1 MIVLLLLGAF
11 VCMGLAEQR
20 YDVEYGD
27 SLNLWVP
34 RKPKS
39 FEFTRKFSSNVTIL
53 WKWGEPLTSLDGRLK
68 NTGVFFEMY
77 NLTQKDMGHYRF
89 RGKEQNELS
98 TYTIEVKAKT
108 KSFQKSPGKHLRF
121 SAKLEPNLCN
131 VYFFPEGKL
140 RRRMSEVAIVRRGKL
155 QRHLDE
161 LGLVG
166 FDLNEP
172 CGIYIEAIQN
182 TYRGRYEIR
191 DENNDTALEVYL
203 HVADPT
209 IRTSELKAGAQ
220 LSFNFDLEPNDCNIH
235 FFGEPSF
242 VIVLHGKLQRDLYEF
257 DCSGFELIKP
267 CGILK
272 EDLQMSCQGRYEITD
287 QDGDTAL
294 VMILEM
300 EAPPAEHSAI
310 GISLGVFFS
319 SLFVC
324 VVWRCCCKG
333 SSSKNKT
340 SEPEAAEPDV
350 PYEEYDLE
358 PVRLQ
363 PDQVSEPSG
372 TPYRAQP
379 PLTPTNPL
387 IHNHPSVEMPPTY
400 SEIFGASGQTDAP
413 TFPVHSD
420 PEPQFEVKG
429 MNFPSA
435 PPLSSDS
442 TISDVYTSSKLNFL

>member
-1 MIVLLLLGAF
+1 MIVLLVLGAF
-11 VCMGLAEQR
+11 VCTGLAEKR
-20 YDVEYGD
+20 YDVGYGD
-27 SLNLWVP
+27 SLNLQVP

-53 WKWGEPLTSLDGRLK
+53 WKWGEPLTSLDGRRK
-68 NTGVFFEMY
+68 YTGIFFEMY

-121 SAKLEPNLCN
+121 SAKLEPNFCN

-140 RRRMSEVAIVRRGKL
+140 RRRMSEVVIVRRGKL

-203 HVADPT
+203 QVADPT

-242 VIVLHGKLQRDLYEF
+242 DIVRHGKLQNLYEN
-257 DCSGFELIKP
+257 DCIGFELIKP

-272 EDLQMSCQGRYEITD
+272 EDLQMSCQGRYEIRD

-300 EAPPAEHSAI
+300 EAPSAEHSAI
-310 GISLGVFFS
+310 VSSMGVFFS

-324 VVWRCCCKG
+324 VVMRCCCKG

-350 PYEEYDLE
+350 PYEEYDLA
-358 PVRLQ
+358 P
-363 PDQVSEPSG
+363 
-372 TPYRAQP
+372 RALWD
-379 PLTPTNPL
+379 PLPRSSSSPTDPL
-387 IHNHPSVEMPPTY
+387 IHNHPSEAMPPTY
-400 SEIFGASGQTDAP
+400 SEIFGSGQTDAP

-420 PEPQFEVKG
+420 PEPRFEVNR
-429 MNFPSA
+429 MTFPSA

-442 TISDVYTSSKLNFL
+442 TISDVYTSGKLNFL

>member
-20 YDVEYGD
+20 YDIEYGN
-27 SLNLWVP
+27 SLNLPVP
-34 RKPKS
+34 RRPKS

-53 WKWGEPLTSLDGRLK
+53 WKWGEPLTSLDGRRK
-68 NTGVFFEMY
+68 YTGIFFEMY
-77 NLTQKDMGHYRF
+77 NLTQKDMGLYRF

-108 KSFQKSPGKHLRF
+108 KSFQKSPGNHLRF
-121 SAKLEPNLCN
+121 SAKLEPSFCN
-131 VYFFPEGKL
+131 VYFFPEGTL
-140 RRRMSEVAIVRRGKL
+140 RWRMSEVAIVRRGKL
-155 QRHLDE
+155 QMHLDE

-172 CGIYIEAIQN
+172 CGMASEAIQN
-182 TYRGRYEIR
+182 TYWGRYEIR

-203 HVADPT
+203 HKADPT

-242 VIVLHGKLQRDLYEF
+242 DIVLHGKLQSHLYEN
-257 DCSGFELIKP
+257 DCIGFELIKP

-272 EDLQMSCQGRYEITD
+272 EDLQMSCQGRYEIRD
-287 QDGDTAL
+287 QDGDTVL

-300 EAPPAEHSAI
+300 EAEHSAI
-310 GISLGVFFS
+310 GISIGVFFS

-324 VVWRCCCKG
+324 VVRRCCCKG

-363 PDQVSEPSG
+363 PDQVREPSG

-379 PLTPTNPL
+379 PLTSTDPL

-400 SEIFGASGQTDAP
+400 SEIFGASGQTDTP

-420 PEPQFEVKG
+420 PEPQFELKG
-429 MNFPSA
+429 TVPSA

-442 TISDVYTSSKLNFL
+442 AISDVYTSSKLNFL